1 MCVTLSKSLH
11 LLWPRSVSSTVK
23 WKFDYIISKG
33 PSKSVVLCLSFLSSW
48 KDEGLKDCL
57 SAERKNTWFYAC
69 LSLSRIH
76 SRRFRA
82 CHLDTF
88 MFEPAPWC
96 FCQPWAFLHRK
107 CLQAAALSSLN
118 YLNIFCICNQFFF
131 FFKPWFSLNELSHLK
146 WPWTVC
152 FPVHPEIPQVAPFRL
167 LHFMHAYWLIYSI
180 LLYSFPGPK
189 NTEIRWSWV
198 LYKKWL
204 YSLPSHFNFLLFL
217 GSQDPQASRLFRLNI
232 CNPW

>member
-1 MCVTLSKSLH
+1 MKDWRIALALS
-11 LLWPRSVSSTVK
+11 
-23 WKFDYIISKG
+23 
-33 PSKSVVLCLSFLSSW
+33 
-48 KDEGLKDCL
+48 
-57 SAERKNTWFYAC
+57 ERTHDFMRAC
-69 LSLSRIH
+69 LSQESTVGDSGPVTLTHSCLSRLPGAFVSRGLFFTESAYSLQH
-76 SRRFRA
+76 S
-82 CHLDTF
+82 HLSTI
-88 MFEPAPWC
+88 WTSS
-96 FCQPWAFLHRK
+96 AFVI
-107 CLQAAALSSLN
+107 S
-118 YLNIFCICNQFFF
+118 FFF

-152 FPVHPEIPQVAPFRL
+152 FPVHSEIPQVAPFRS

-217 GSQDPQASRLFRLNI
+217 GSQDPQASRLLRLNI